1 MALDTDAPEA
11 VTFYYDP
18 ILDVHHRLPVRAGLI
33 NAFYLAAQVPED
45 AERLFLAASL
55 DAGLRG
61 PEPVLSNPRVVAS
74 ALFLAREWGDA
85 DLAGRIAEAV
95 DRRYQPTWDT
105 ATGEFTWG
113 LGLDEEHPR
122 GQFNAF
128 LAAAE
133 AASAGAWWQFAQRR
147 VPDGPGVVGGVDFPT
162 VALSEARWADG
173 TLHMRLSA
181 QTSAVLGSRTSFEVI
196 GLPTPATWQVSGPA
210 GTMSSVSSAGTLR
223 VDTTIEPA
231 PLLISR

>member
-1 MALDTDAPEA
+1 MGLDTGAPEA

-33 NAFYLAAQVPED
+33 NAFYLASQVPDD
-45 AERLFLAASL
+45 AQRLFRAASL

-95 DRRYQPTWDT
+95 DQRYQPTWDS

-133 AASAGAWWQFAQRR
+133 VASTGAWWRFSQRR
-147 VPDGPGVVGGVDFPT
+147 LPEGPGVVEGVDFPT

-173 TLHMRLSA
+173 TLHLRLAA
-181 QTSAVLGSRTSFEVI
+181 QTPAVLGSPTSFEVV
-196 GLPTPATWQVSGPA
+196 GLPQPMTWQVSGPES
-210 GTMSSVSSAGTLR
+210 TMSSVSSTGTLR
-223 VDTTIEPA
+223 IDTTIEPA